1 MKTNRIS
8 IDQHNVSL
16 NAVLCEVEKVAA
28 YNGLVGKQ
36 ALHLRLLAEELMG
49 MVPELLE
56 YCGGDFW
63 IECDNNEV
71 DLCVELSALTMSTE
85 LRDNLIDISKSKKN
99 SAAQGIMGKIRAVVD
114 YMVYPDET
122 PMYDAFFVKYG
133 LESAVLM
140 DDTWSLANYKNN
152 VGENHNEEAWDELE
166 KSIVSKLADDVT
178 VGVQGRKVKIVVKK
192 KF

>member
-8 IDQHNVSL
+8 VDQHNFSL

-28 YNGLVGKQ
+28 YNGLEGKQ

-56 YCGGDFW
+56 YCGGNFW
-63 IECDNNEV
+63 IECDDSEV

-99 SAAQGIMGKIRAVVD
+99 SAAKGIMGKIRAVVD

-122 PMYDAFFVKYG
+122 QMYDAFFVKYG

-166 KSIVSKLADDVT
+166 KSIVSKIADDVT
-178 VGVQGRKVKIVVKK
+178 VGVQGKKVKIVVKK